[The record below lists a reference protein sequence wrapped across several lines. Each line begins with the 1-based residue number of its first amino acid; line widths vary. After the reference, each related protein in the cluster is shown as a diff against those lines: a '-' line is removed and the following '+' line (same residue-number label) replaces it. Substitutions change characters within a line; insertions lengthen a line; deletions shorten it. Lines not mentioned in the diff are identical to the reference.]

1 MSNETIER
9 MTAAEIR
16 QSFAE
21 AKNPDAQ
28 VKILAELNLCK
39 KQDIIDIIEGKT
51 DELPPPAGK
60 RKRRDPH
67 TYYINAEKQK
77 EILDRYAAGETLEE
91 LATAYNATVELIAKI
106 ITGTYKTAMKN
117 AKAPEAETPATD
129 PDDVNEPKPLHGP
142 VFPDLPTF
150 PGPAPE
156 PSHSIFDIAVEA
168 FKGAEDKY
176 SNVAHL
182 DIQKR
187 RDSLSVEVS
196 CEDVTVVIY
205 KSLKPKERED
215 GEK

>member
-51 DELPPPAGK
+51 DELPPPSGK
-60 RKRRDPH
+60 GRRRAPH

-77 EILDRYAAGETLEE
+77 EIKDRYAAGETLEE

-106 ITGTYKTAMKN
+106 ITGTYKKKN
-117 AKAPEAETPATD
+117 TEAPEAEAPATD
-129 PDDVNEPKPLHGP
+129 PDDVNEPRPLHGP
-142 VFPDLPTF
+142 VFPDLTIVPN
-150 PGPAPE
+150 PAPT
-156 PSHSIFDIAVEA
+156 PSRSIFDIAVEA
-168 FKGAEDKY
+168 FKETEHRYGDAEY
-176 SNVAHL
+176 L
-182 DIQKR
+182 DITKR

-196 CEDVTVVIY
+196 SEDVTVVIY
-205 KSLKPKERED
+205 KSLKPKERAE
-215 GEK
+215 